1 LNGGGKVVSRKDE
14 AKISD
19 GGPEGGDRIEY
30 RHHRRR
36 LIIGKLEIE
45 VPAVVA
51 VLSGE
56 GALGEASSAEEFGAD
71 LVEVRLDL
79 LPGDGMK
86 ILREVREVTPLPIIA
101 TNRWAAEGGAFRGEE
116 DKRIEILA
124 EASAWADL
132 VDVELLAEGR
142 DRLLEMV
149 ERPTII
155 SYHNFRGMPGI
166 EATGSILREAF
177 EAGAGISKLALT
189 PASLEDCLDLLKLLL
204 DAPGPTSL
212 LGMGDVGRHLRAL
225 APIYGS
231 VLTYGYIGTPTAPGQ
246 IPVKALRAVL
256 DVLMV
261 QKGRNLARTAILQ

>member
-1 LNGGGKVVSRKDE
+1 
-14 AKISD
+14 
-19 GGPEGGDRIEY
+19 
-30 RHHRRR
+30 
-36 LIIGKLEIE
+36 
-45 VPAVVA
+45 
-51 VLSGE
+51 
-56 GALGEASSAEEFGAD
+56 
-71 LVEVRLDL
+71 
-79 LPGDGMK
+79 
-86 ILREVREVTPLPIIA
+86 
-101 TNRWAAEGGAFRGEE
+101 
-116 DKRIEILA
+116 
-124 EASAWADL
+124 
-132 VDVELLAEGR
+132 
-142 DRLLEMV
+142 MV

-155 SYHNFRGMPGI
+155 SYHNFR
-166 EATGSILREAF
+166 ACRGSRRRGRSSERPSRR
-177 EAGAGISKLALT
+177 GRISKLALT